1 MAHGVPTRSKGVKM
15 TVDPL
20 DVPFDFVERPDPI
33 PATLRPAWRIAS
45 LLLCLVQ
52 CRGARANRKQLHVL
66 NWAARNTEA
75 RRIFLKILE
84 GSVSP
89 DEAIVRFDPVLDR
102 AVQFSIGEKLV
113 SQSGELLEIT
123 PKGEAFVKAI
133 MQDRDC
139 MVDEKLFLERIGRKL
154 SQTQVEVLI

>member
-1 MAHGVPTRSKGVKM
+1 MA
-15 TVDPL
+15 VDPL

-52 CRGARANRKQLHVL
+52 CRGGKANRKQLHVL

-75 RRIFLKILE
+75 RRIFLKVLE
-84 GSVSP
+84 GTVSP

-102 AVQFSIGEKLV
+102 AVQFALGEKLV
-113 SQSGELLEIT
+113 FQSGDLLVIS
-123 PKGEAFVKAI
+123 PMGETLVRAI
-133 MQDRDC
+133 MQDREC
-139 MVDEKLFLERIGRKL
+139 MVDEKDFLRQIGRKL
-154 SQTQVEVLI
+154 TQSQVEALI